1 LFRGNTVVAGITT
14 PTVNLIGYPAPHT
27 SKREDRCGAY
37 IILRRGSSCQYFI
50 CHGWR
55 LNMHQET
62 YTDLFDIHIVRNR
75 LACFNEMLKWIGVA
89 WGDKQPIGDINGIIS
104 TACYINSLL
113 LKELED
119 TTVRLE
125 DEIASMRMND

>member
-1 LFRGNTVVAGITT
+1 
-14 PTVNLIGYPAPHT
+14 
-27 SKREDRCGAY
+27 
-37 IILRRGSSCQYFI
+37 
-50 CHGWR
+50 
-55 LNMHQET
+55 MHQET